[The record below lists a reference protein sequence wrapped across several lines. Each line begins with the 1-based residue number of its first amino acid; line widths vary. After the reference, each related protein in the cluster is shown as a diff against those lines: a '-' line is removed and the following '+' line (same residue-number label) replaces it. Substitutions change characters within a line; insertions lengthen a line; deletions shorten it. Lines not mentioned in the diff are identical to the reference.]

1 MTSRLAVAAGASA
14 AIIVGAS
21 VPVTGMLQ
29 DYPLLTGQA
38 MRYTLSGLVLLAWT
52 YARGQRPARPKL
64 GDVPALLAL
73 VVFGM
78 LGFTAVVLYSQ
89 RYAEPGFVAA
99 MLGGTPVVLALAS
112 RQRSRTTVVGAGIV
126 ALGVVVLSGG
136 GAWHGPGLV
145 LAALALC
152 GEAAFTLFAVGVVRR
167 LGGVSVATW
176 ACFIAG
182 GVGAVLGTFVG
193 GWQVPTPREVL
204 ALVVLAIVLTAVAF
218 GLWYFAVGRLGADRA
233 GVLIG
238 LMPISGLV
246 VSVSLGA
253 QDFKLLAL
261 AGAAVVAVGCV
272 VGLSSGRVR
281 PRAGTVEQPVPA
293 R

>member
-38 MRYTLSGLVLLAWT
+38 MRYGLSGLVLLAWT
-52 YARGQRPARPKL
+52 FARGERPVPPKL

-78 LGFTAVVLYSQ
+78 LGFTAALLYSQ

-99 MLGGTPVVLALAS
+99 MLGGAPVVLALAG
-112 RQRSRTTVVGAGIV
+112 RRRSAAVVAGAAVV

-136 GAWHGPGLV
+136 GAWHGPGLLLV
-145 LAALALC
+145 ALALC
-152 GEAAFTLFAVGVVRR
+152 GEVAFTLCAVGVVRR

-176 ACFIAG
+176 CCLIAAVAG
-182 GVGAVLGTFVG
+182 GVVGTVAG
-193 GWQVPTPREVL
+193 GWQVPTPRQGL
-204 ALVVLAIVLTAVAF
+204 ALLTLAVVLTAVAL

-246 VSVSLGA
+246 VSVVLGA
-253 QDFKLLAL
+253 QEFTLVAL
-261 AGAAVVAVGCV
+261 VGAAIVAAGCV
-272 VGLSSGRVR
+272 VGLSSRPVR
-281 PRAGTVEQPVPA
+281 PLAGTVEPVPA

>member
-38 MRYTLSGLVLLAWT
+38 MRYGLSGLVLLAWT
-52 YARGQRPARPKL
+52 YARGQRPVPPRL
-64 GDVPALLAL
+64 SDVPALLAL

-78 LGFTAVVLYSQ
+78 LGFTAALLYSQ

-112 RQRSRTTVVGAGIV
+112 KRRSAAVVAGAAVV

-136 GAWHGPGLV
+136 GAWHGPGLL

-152 GEAAFTLFAVGVVRR
+152 GEAGFTLFAVGVVRR

-176 ACFIAG
+176 CCLLAAAAG
-182 GVGAVLGTFVG
+182 GVVGTFAG
-193 GWQVPTPREVL
+193 GWQVPTLKQGVALL
-204 ALVVLAIVLTAVAF
+204 ALAVVLTAIAF

-253 QDFKLLAL
+253 QEFTALSL
-261 AGAAVVAVGCV
+261 AGATIVAVGCV
-272 VGLSSGRVR
+272 VGLSSSTRAR
-281 PRAGTVEQPVPA
+281 PRVGTVEPVPA
-293 R
+293 S